1 MICPLKLKYILFS
14 RSNKVEEVL
23 HCPWAEIAWY
33 FPETREQYRFLGR
46 ITIVSKDEEDEKLAK
61 ARTSAWKNMSDPGR
75 QQFTWPTPGIPRLE
89 ENGEA
94 SQPPMALGKDD
105 PVADPFCLCFM
116 DVSAVDHLELKSN
129 VRRKFSFDGDSNTW
143 LQTEVNP

>member
-1 MICPLKLKYILFS
+1 M
-14 RSNKVEEVL
+14 L

-46 ITIVSKDEEDEKLAK
+46 ITIVSKDEKDEKLAK

-89 ENGEA
+89 ENSEA
-94 SQPPMALGKDD
+94 STIPGTTSQSLPPSKDD

-116 DVSAVDHLELKSN
+116 DVSAVDHLELRSN
-129 VRRKFSFDGDSNTW
+129 VRRKFSFDGVSNTW
-143 LQTEVNP
+143 LETEVNP